1 MRRGALDAQAK
12 RARSDIGGKGAF
24 GAMLRP
30 RMTGVDPSKHRI
42 LLVGPRV
49 IHLKPFFERRR
60 YSVTAVQ
67 KGVEGMSALDAEPR
81 DIVILELNLGD
92 LTATEFLMAARQAHA
107 DASFLLLD
115 DASKAGQIV
124 KALQAGLDGYLPT
137 PPDED
142 RLFFEVER
150 HLRHAVDNGF
160 NATTTITTAKPG
172 GLSGGKDNTE
182 LQLQLADRE
191 S

>member
-1 MRRGALDAQAK
+1 MRAGEHHG
-12 RARSDIGGKGAF
+12 RSVIGGNGVF
-24 GAMLRP
+24 GAMLP
-30 RMTGVDPSKHRI
+30 ARMAAVHPSKPRI

-49 IHLKPFFERRR
+49 IHLKPCFERRR
-60 YSVTAVQ
+60 YNVTAVQ
-67 KGVEGMSALDAEPR
+67 KSVEGMSALDAEPR

-150 HLRHAVDNGF
+150 HLRRS
-160 NATTTITTAKPG
+160 
-172 GLSGGKDNTE
+172 SGGSGSTGGIGNGDDTGGF
-182 LQLQLADRE
+182 QT
-191 S
+191 